1 MPALALFLFLLYYSS
16 VILAFSCCAL
26 KEIQHSVIE
35 NWQHLQILGERSLS
49 ITLSHFSTQHA
60 LKFNASV
67 TAKSNKTDV
76 TALSVQEAHANQGT
90 HERWWNCPVS
100 LWGHSPSPPKVI
112 RRSQKEFLKAKQCLN
127 NLRASYPPTWWMSEK
142 QGILF
147 TLILARF
154 SPLSLIKSSVSQQSY
169 DPVKVHLLK
178 LLAVR
183 PDGTTWNGFLVQQI
197 SHMLSTNG
205 KLQKMIRALRVWF
218 RQNWIK
224 SIDCFLKQQL
234 MNLGK
239 KNRTHT
245 AAAGSSIFN

>member
-1 MPALALFLFLLYYSS
+1 M
-16 VILAFSCCAL
+16 
-26 KEIQHSVIE
+26 
-35 NWQHLQILGERSLS
+35 
-49 ITLSHFSTQHA
+49 
-60 LKFNASV
+60 
-67 TAKSNKTDV
+67 
-76 TALSVQEAHANQGT
+76 QEAHANQGT
-90 HERWWNCPVS
+90 HERRWNCPVS

-127 NLRASYPPTWWMSEK
+127 NLKASYPPAWWMSEK

-147 TLILARF
+147 TVILARF
-154 SPLSLIKSSVSQQSY
+154 SPLSLMKSSVSQQAY

-183 PDGTTWNGFLVQQI
+183 PDGTTWNGSLVQQI

-205 KLQKMIRALRVWF
+205 KLPKMIRALRVWF

-224 SIDCFLKQQL
+224 STDCFLKQQL
-234 MNLGK
+234 INLGK

-245 AAAGSSIFN
+245 AAAGSFIFN